1 MIGISGTI
9 TSTKE
14 DYMITLTCV
23 YTSYNINALIK
34 IIINK
39 FAHRNIINLFFFKH
53 WGFRVNILMIKFFSK
68 NSIIII
74 FNKKIFDHI
83 FITF

>member
-1 MIGISGTI
+1 LIGISGTI

-53 WGFRVNILMIKFFSK
+53 CGFGVFGLVNIFL
-68 NSIIII
+68 
-74 FNKKIFDHI
+74 KKILKKLF
-83 FITF
+83 